1 MDERR
6 LRYLY
11 AALAVLF
18 GLPSL
23 VGGGAAAMLLLLM
36 GLGQFGHGT
45 LASVT
50 LMPLWGLAGMAG
62 CLAWLWLSAGYLMHG
77 RAGLRVR
84 PVWWWMLLAGG
95 LAAFPPLGLAAWWS
109 VTVHTEGSGL
119 LLLGPSMLVPAGM
132 LLWQRPRA

>member
-6 LRYLY
+6 FRYLY
-11 AALAVLF
+11 AALAALF

-23 VGGGAAAMLLLLM
+23 VMGGAAATLLVLM
-36 GLGQFGHGT
+36 GVGQFGHGT

-50 LMPLWGLAGMAG
+50 VMPVWGLAGIAG
-62 CLAWLWLSAGYLMHG
+62 CLAWLWLSVGFLMQG

-95 LAAFPPLGLAAWWS
+95 LAALPPLGLALWLS
-109 VTVHTEGSGL
+109 VTVHAEGITL
-119 LLLGPSMLVPAGM
+119 LLLGPSMLVPAAM
-132 LLWQRPRA
+132 LVWLKRRA